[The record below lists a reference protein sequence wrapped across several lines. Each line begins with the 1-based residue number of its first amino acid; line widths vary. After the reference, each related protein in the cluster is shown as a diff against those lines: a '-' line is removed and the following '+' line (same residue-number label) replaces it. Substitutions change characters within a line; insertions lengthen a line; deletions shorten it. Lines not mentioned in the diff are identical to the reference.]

1 MVPRNSGLIVNVSS
15 AAGLVYFLSVP
26 YGIGKAA
33 CDRMAGD
40 CAHELKRH
48 NVAMVSLWPGP
59 VKTEFSMQGVMSESR
74 HCIAFSKRI
83 FGGSTEDDLE
93 NFVVKFT
100 QYGFHGSD

>member
-1 MVPRNSGLIVNVSS
+1 M
-15 AAGLVYFLSVP
+15 

-59 VKTEFSMQGVMSESR
+59 VKTEFSMRGVMSESG
-74 HCIAFSKRI
+74 HCIAFSNRI
-83 FGGSTEDDLE
+83 FGGSTGRFSRQMISYE
-93 NFVVKFT
+93 
-100 QYGFHGSD
+100 